1 MMVEKLIEHE
11 DGSATLQLDMS
22 PEEVHLLIESAVRI
36 GLIRGLKMAEEAD
49 MKEFLDERTE

>member
-1 MMVEKLIEHE
+1 MMVENLIEHE

-22 PEEVHLLIESAVRI
+22 PEEVRLLIESAVRI

-49 MKEFLDERTE
+49 MKEWMDERTE

>member
-1 MMVEKLIEHE
+1 MFVESLIEHE

>member
-1 MMVEKLIEHE
+1 MMVESLIEHE

-22 PEEVHLLIESAVRI
+22 PEEVRLLIESAVRI

-49 MKEFLDERTE
+49 MKEWMDERSE

>member
-49 MKEFLDERTE
+49 MKEFLDERSK

>member
-1 MMVEKLIEHE
+1 MIVESLIEHE

-49 MKEFLDERTE
+49 IKEFLDERSK

>member
-1 MMVEKLIEHE
+1 MMVESLIEHE

-49 MKEFLDERTE
+49 MKEWMDERTE